1 MSLGSELV
9 EAVAA
14 QDESA
19 LQACFAADVQFR
31 ALTPP
36 GLRERTGA
44 AETASLISAWFADST
59 ELDLIDTHT
68 DEVGDKLHISY
79 RFEGVEEGE
88 PFVVEQHLYCRI
100 GDGRI
105 ERADLLCSGFLPR
118 RVDGVSGG
126 NLTGT

>member
-1 MSLGSELV
+1 MSIGSELV
-9 EAVAA
+9 QAVAA

-88 PFVVEQHLYCRI
+88 PYVVEQHLYGNV
-100 GDGRI
+100 GDRVV
-105 ERADLLCSGFLPR
+105 ERAELVCSGFRPR
-118 RVDGVSGG
+118 GG
-126 NLTGT
+126 

>member
-9 EAVAA
+9 KAVGT

-44 AETASLISAWFADST
+44 AETASLMLAWFADST
-59 ELDLIDTHT
+59 ELDLVGSHT
-68 DEVGDKLHISY
+68 EEVADRLYISY
-79 RFEGVEEGE
+79 RFHGVEEGE
-88 PFVVEQHLYCRI
+88 PYVVEQHLYGNV
-100 GDGRI
+100 GDGVV
-105 ERADLLCSGFLPR
+105 ERAELVCSGFRPR
-118 RVDGVSGG
+118 GV
-126 NLTGT
+126 